1 MGKRGGG
8 GKKGGMG
15 RATDPTADF
24 DASHSLHRRRPIW
37 NGGETGC
44 WKFIFKNSNK
54 LNSLFIFFV
63 T

>member
-24 DASHSLHRRRPIW
+24 DASLSLSTAAVPFGTEGKQGVGR
-37 NGGETGC
+37 
-44 WKFIFKNSNK
+44 F
-54 LNSLFIFFV
+54 
-63 T
+63 